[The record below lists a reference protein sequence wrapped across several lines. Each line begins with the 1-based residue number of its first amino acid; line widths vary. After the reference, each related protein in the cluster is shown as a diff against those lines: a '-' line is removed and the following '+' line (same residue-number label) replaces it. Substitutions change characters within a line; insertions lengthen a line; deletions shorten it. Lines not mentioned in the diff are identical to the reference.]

1 MLHVAAPL
9 PRYHRGSSHWEC
21 DPSIYESR
29 SWADVWSFHRPH
41 KKAIGLPLAAVI
53 LIDGQQ
59 VGATALPSNR
69 LCLFTQ
75 AAVCPLCPPPGPR
88 SPNLQSWREE
98 RDGNDATPPRG
109 AESEKKKKFYPKL
122 FFFFSSS
129 CRNHPSSRAAGC
141 RASSSTAP
149 TWHLLYSVSALLT
162 YQSIIRCSIPRG
174 AHKLDPIMRRS
185 NDCLCIFGLDFQLYA
200 ADIIVLDAEVLN
212 WNSRFPPTK
221 KNKKPNGIWDLVRI
235 HSWHCCVYH

>member
-1 MLHVAAPL
+1 M
-9 PRYHRGSSHWEC
+9 
-21 DPSIYESR
+21 
-29 SWADVWSFHRPH
+29 PH
-41 KKAIGLPLAAVI
+41 KRAIGLPVAAVI

-59 VGATALPSNR
+59 VGATALPSDR

-98 RDGNDATPPRG
+98 RDGNDAMQPRG
-109 AESEKKKKFYPKL
+109 AAREKKTFSIQN
-122 FFFFSSS
+122 FFSRR
-129 CRNHPSSRAAGC
+129 RNHPSSRAAGSRA
-141 RASSSTAP
+141 RASPAP
-149 TWHLLYSVSALLT
+149 AWHLLYSVSALLT

-200 ADIIVLDAEVLN
+200 VILLC
-212 WNSRFPPTK
+212 WMLR
-221 KNKKPNGIWDLVRI
+221 
-235 HSWHCCVYH
+235 Y